1 MNTIQYQVS
10 NKNAHRHFIQLHGVF
25 PTMGQ
30 SQLKLRLA
38 SWRPG
43 RYEMG
48 SFAKNVRCW
57 RVMAPDGRQ
66 LSYSKTASHQWVV
79 NTEGHNQIVIDYE
92 YYAAELNAGS
102 SFMDEN
108 QLYINPVNCFLYLPD
123 FQQLPY
129 EVNFDLPPTY
139 HIATGLSRTN
149 DHALAAINFDELA
162 DCPLIA
168 TEQMVHEVYES
179 CGVLFNIWIQGGYA
193 FDMNRFKRDMKN
205 FTDLQIELFGSIPCK
220 DYHFLYH
227 FVPGF
232 LRHGVEHSNSTVI
245 AMGPKSDFQTEGL
258 YNDLLGIS
266 CHELYHTWNVK
277 CIRPAEMLPYDFAH
291 ANYACT
297 GYVYEGV
304 TTYYGDLLLWRCDL
318 FSDTEWL
325 KVIDEHMHDH
335 YWNPGR
341 FSLSVVESS
350 IDTWLDGYSQGI
362 PWRKVSIYNEGFL
375 ISMILDIRIMDYTNG
390 KHSLDD
396 VMRALY
402 ERFGKM
408 NRGYSEDD
416 FWSIVREFGGTDS
429 MDIRRLAETACDY
442 ATEINDAL
450 QRVGCSVIEM
460 PSSKWSEAWLGMIVD
475 ESAQKAEVQMVWPD
489 SPADRAGLWRDD
501 EIINV
506 NGFLPYKNFQLQLQ
520 ERDEIV
526 LTYIRKGKVLTT
538 KIQPAESPIIT
549 RTRVM
554 ERLDL
559 TDRQRKLYE
568 CWKKRLR
575 EPFEIKA

>member
-1 MNTIQYQVS
+1 MNTIQYHITTPHE
-10 NKNAHRHFIQLHGVF
+10 HRHFIHFRGVF

-30 SQLKLRLA
+30 TELKIRMA

-57 RVMAPDGRQ
+57 KATNTQGHALR
-66 LSYSKTASHQWVV
+66 YNKTASHQWLV
-79 NTEGHNQIVIDYE
+79 NTAGITHIVIEYD

-102 SFMDEN
+102 SFLDEN

-123 FQQLPY
+123 FLQLPY
-129 EVNFDLPPTY
+129 EVSLGVPASY
-139 HIATGLSRTN
+139 QIATGLNRGNGHSLIAR
-149 DHALAAINFDELA
+149 NFDELA
-162 DCPLIA
+162 DCPIIA
-168 TEQMVHEVYES
+168 AENLVHEVYES
-179 CGVLFNIWIQGGYA
+179 RGVKFNIWIQGGYA
-193 FDMNRFKRDMKN
+193 FHMDRFKRDMQC
-205 FTDLQIELFGSIPCK
+205 FTDLQMDLFRTIPCEE
-220 DYHFLYH
+220 YHFLYH

-245 AMGPKSDFQTEGL
+245 AMGPKTDFQTEGL

-266 CHELYHTWNVK
+266 CHELYHTWNIK
-277 CIRPAEMLPYDFAH
+277 CIRPAEMWPYDFAH
-291 ANYACT
+291 ANYART
-297 GYVYEGV
+297 GYVYEGI

-318 FSDTEWL
+318 FSDAEWL
-325 KVIDEHMHDH
+325 RVLDEHMHDH

-341 FSLSVVESS
+341 FSLSVAESS

-375 ISMILDIRIMDYTNG
+375 IALILDIRIMDYSEGN
-390 KHSLDD
+390 HSLDD
-396 VMRALY
+396 VMLAMY

-408 NRGYSEDD
+408 SRGYTEQN
-416 FWSIVREFGGTDS
+416 FWDIVAEFGGAS
-429 MDIRRLAETACDY
+429 ASDIRKLSETACDY
-442 ATEINDAL
+442 GAEINDSL
-450 QRVGCSVIEM
+450 ERVGCAVIEM

-475 ESAQKAEVQMVWPD
+475 ESTQKAEVQMVWPD

-506 NGFLPYKNFQLQLQ
+506 NGLLPYKNFQLQLQ
-520 ERDEIV
+520 EFEEIEV
-526 LTYIRKGKVLTT
+526 TFIRRGKILSTRL
-538 KIQPAESPIIT
+538 KAAENPIIT

-554 ERLDL
+554 EKINA
-559 TDRQRKLYE
+559 TERQKWLFD

-575 EPFEIKA
+575 HA

>member
-1 MNTIQYQVS
+1 MSTLHYSVS
-10 NKNAHRHFIQLHGVF
+10 IKNPHRHFIHFRTVI
-25 PTMGQ
+25 PAMGQ
-30 SQLKLRLA
+30 DELKVRLA

-57 RVMAPDGRQ
+57 KATDMQGAPLQ
-66 LSYSKTASHQWVV
+66 HNKTASHQWVV
-79 NTEGHNQIVIDYE
+79 NARGQSQIIIEYE
-92 YYAAELNAGS
+92 YYASELNAGS
-102 SFMDEN
+102 SFLDEN

-123 FQQLPY
+123 FQELPY
-129 EVNFDLPPTY
+129 EIELNLPSAY
-139 HIATGLSRTN
+139 RVATGLRHLSG
-149 DHALAAINFDELA
+149 HILKAKNFDELA

-168 TEQMVHEVYES
+168 SEHLAHEIYES
-179 CGVLFNIWIQGGYA
+179 HGIKFNIWIQGGYA
-193 FDMNRFKRDMKN
+193 FDMERFKRDMQN
-205 FTDLQIELFGSIPCK
+205 FTDLQMQLFGSIPCEE
-220 DYHFLYH
+220 YHFLYH

-245 AMGPKSDFQTEGL
+245 AMGPKTDFQAEGL

-266 CHELYHTWNVK
+266 CHELYHTWNIK
-277 CIRPAEMLPYDFAH
+277 CIRPVEMLPYDFAH
-291 ANYACT
+291 ANYART

-318 FSDTEWL
+318 LSDSEWMRIL
-325 KVIDEHMHDH
+325 DEHMHDH

-341 FSLSVVESS
+341 FSLSVAESS

-375 ISMILDIRIMDYTNG
+375 ISMVLDIRIMDYSNG
-390 KHSLDD
+390 RHSLDD
-396 VMRALY
+396 VMLALY
-402 ERFGKM
+402 ERFGKLS
-408 NRGYSEDD
+408 RGYSEND
-416 FWSIVREFGGTDS
+416 FWNLVQEFGGDTS
-429 MDIRRLAETACDY
+429 AEVRRLAETACDY
-442 ATEINDAL
+442 GIEVHDAL

-506 NGFLPYKNFQLQLQ
+506 NGLLPYKNFQLQLQ
-520 ERDEIV
+520 EHPEIE
-526 LTYIRKGKVLTT
+526 LKFIRKGKVLS
-538 KIQPAESPIIT
+538 ARLGAADNPIIT
-549 RTRVM
+549 RTRVV
-554 ERLDL
+554 ERMDI
-559 TDRQRKLYE
+559 TERQRKLYD
-568 CWKKRLR
+568 CWKLKKRSALG
-575 EPFEIKA
+575 